1 MILNLIHSTF
11 GYCYPHY
18 ACRKEIMNCFML
30 KQPFY
35 NSMNRSADNKKR
47 QDFSCRDRMQL
58 LFQFS
63 DQLKADCTVS
73 SLRTAAFATIICPA
87 GVFIGI
93 P

>member
-35 NSMNRSADNKKR
+35 NSMNQSAETKK
-47 QDFSCRDRMQL
+47 
-58 LFQFS
+58 
-63 DQLKADCTVS
+63 APV
-73 SLRTAAFATIICPA
+73 AE
-87 GVFIGI
+87 G
-93 P
+93 

>member
-35 NSMNRSADNKKR
+35 NSMNQNAETKKAPVSEGSN
-47 QDFSCRDRMQL
+47 QEKGFILL
-58 LFQFS
+58 LFQ
-63 DQLKADCTVS
+63 
-73 SLRTAAFATIICPA
+73 AASTELITTLPYSWKEQMELF
-87 GVFIGI
+87 GML
-93 P
+93 

>member
-63 DQLKADCTVS
+63 NQAEADRTVS
-73 SLRTAAFATIICPA
+73 SLRTASFSPVICPA
-87 GVFIGI
+87 GVFVGV

>member
-35 NSMNRSADNKKR
+35 NSMNQSAETIKTTGLAGGMHHA
-47 QDFSCRDRMQL
+47 F
-58 LFQFS
+58 
-63 DQLKADCTVS
+63 KAMVP
-73 SLRTAAFATIICPA
+73 AARH
-87 GVFIGI
+87 GL
-93 P
+93 